1 MGLIRA
7 LFLIIHII
15 VVALMCGT
23 LLNAYVPPKI
33 FGYLNMLSLGFP
45 VLMTVHFC
53 LTLFWI
59 LTWKKRAI
67 VFLLI
72 SLVFFNPVRR
82 WINYTPDSGK
92 EGSLKIISFNTK
104 NHAYAKHKKEDELFK
119 FMDKENADVV
129 LFQENRFEGEH
140 PGYLQYPIVA
150 LKTRHKLLKHG
161 NIIETAANGNAFYAD
176 IEIHG
181 KIIRFI
187 NVYLEPFMLEKSM
200 VRPTADADL
209 NTVKAKNLIRRLV
222 PTFKLHQE
230 QIVYIRKAVKE
241 SPYPVILTG
250 DFNSVPNSWEYYH
263 LSEGLQDAFVVAGT
277 GSATS
282 FHDYKFPIRI
292 DYIFSSKEIKPRS
305 YKVDRSVK
313 LSDHFP
319 VIATFD
325 F

>member
-1 MGLIRA
+1 MAVIRA
-7 LFLIIHII
+7 LFLIIHIT
-15 VVALMCGT
+15 VVAMLCGT

-33 FGYLNMLSLGFP
+33 FGYLNLLSLGFP
-45 VLMTVHFC
+45 VLMIIHFF

-72 SLVFFNPVRR
+72 SLILFNPVRR

-92 EGSLKIISFNTK
+92 KGSLKIVTFNTK
-104 NHAYAKHKKEDELFK
+104 NHTFDQHRYDELTK

-129 LFQENRFEGEH
+129 LFQENKFEGDH

-161 NIIETAANGNAFYAD
+161 NVIETPANGNGFYAD
-176 IEIHG
+176 IEING

-187 NVYLEPFMLEKSM
+187 NIYLEPFMLEKDM
-200 VRPTADADL
+200 VKPTADADT
-209 NTVKAKNLIRRLV
+209 NAVKAKNLIKRFV
-222 PTFKLHQE
+222 PTFKLHQD
-230 QIVYIRKAVKE
+230 QITYVQKAVKE

-263 LSEGLQDAFVVAGT
+263 LVGGLQDAFVVTGT

-305 YKVDRSVK
+305 YKVDRSIK